1 MKKHI
6 SKILMA
12 SLVMA
17 MTSFCLMSCG
27 GGAEIDSPSGGPDT
41 PSGPATVAVTGVSLN
56 KTTLTLTEGDSETLT
71 AAVTPSNA
79 TNANVTWST
88 SASGVATVSNGK
100 VTAVKAGTATITAT
114 SADGSNKSASCT
126 VTVTAKNVAVTGVAF
141 TEKTASVVEGEK
153 VTLKITITP
162 DNATNKG
169 IKYTSSDTKVA
180 TVDANGTVTGVKK
193 GKATITVTTEDGGK
207 TDKCEV
213 TVTGK
218 PTPVT
223 SVKINRSVL
232 NLEIGEAAI
241 LVATVSPTDATN
253 KNVTWSTSDESICT
267 VDQNGEVTGVKVG
280 TVKITATTE
289 DGGKTAECEVNVKE
303 ASVAVGGVSLDKTS
317 LTVKVGGTAQL
328 TATVTPEGAPQDVSF
343 TSSNTAVATVD
354 KTGKVTGVKLGTA
367 TITVKTASGN
377 KTATCKVTVS
387 SATVAVTGVKLN
399 KTTLGLKVGASET
412 LTATVSPSDATN
424 TNVTWKSS
432 STSVATVDK
441 NGKVTAVKAGTATI
455 TVTTASGNKTAT
467 CKVTVTNN
475 DVKVTEIR
483 IIGPD
488 NKETSFHWQY
498 ITYKDYT
505 YQLKAA
511 VLPENATNR
520 KVTWKSSNT
529 NAFTVDQNGLVTFK
543 KESFNEYITVTADDG
558 SGVSARIDFSINERT
573 PNNITLTSSGGT
585 SNFQTRPN
593 GTFKVTA
600 ALKPDPFNNKV
611 TWSLSSNASSY
622 AKIESSDDLTCTIKG
637 LKATQAS
644 SPVIL
649 TATYKS
655 LNGKET
661 KTESKQIGIVGK
673 PYITSIKI
681 TGGGSSTVGSGWP
694 TTAEV
699 LPADAEVTKVEW
711 VSSDPTVVKLTYD
724 DPSDKRRVRFNA
736 LKKGNSTITCK
747 ATDGSGVV
755 SNSFVF
761 YVN

>member
-328 TATVTPEGAPQDVSF
+328 
-343 TSSNTAVATVD
+343 
-354 KTGKVTGVKLGTA
+354 
-367 TITVKTASGN
+367 
-377 KTATCKVTVS
+377 TATCKVTVS